1 MPGAF
6 QALRGLNIE
15 NKLCVVSHGYS
26 PNLKLKKDWVHA
38 LLPPDTEFIG
48 VDLEKH
54 VDKSCVDMSNG
65 IFIDDSLINIASS
78 NAPYKILFGKDYPWN
93 IDDNE
98 KKDYFR
104 CYDWDETLNVINNI
118 ENGGNV

>member
-6 QALRGLNIE
+6 QALRELNIE

-65 IFIDDSLINIASS
+65 ILLMII
-78 NAPYKILFGKDYPWN
+78 
-93 IDDNE
+93 
-98 KKDYFR
+98 
-104 CYDWDETLNVINNI
+104 
-118 ENGGNV
+118 